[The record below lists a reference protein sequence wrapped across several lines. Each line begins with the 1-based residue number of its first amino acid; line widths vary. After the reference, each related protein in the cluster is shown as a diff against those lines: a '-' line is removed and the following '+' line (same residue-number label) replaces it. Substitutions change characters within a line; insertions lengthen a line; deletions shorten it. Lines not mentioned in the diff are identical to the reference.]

1 MSESGLTADDQGLN
15 YQPMKSPC
23 PKFEKLEQLAKS
35 IPGLDREAVS
45 ACVPLLY
52 FYREFDAALEQHY
65 QAYGLSRGRWQVLM
79 ALYKAS
85 SGDGLT
91 PAELADWTG
100 VTRAAMT
107 GLIDGLVDS
116 GHVIR
121 EDAGADRRTYRV
133 RLTSRAT
140 DFLASVLPDHL
151 RRMQDLM
158 HALTPAER
166 DTFVD
171 LIEKLRSR
179 VDVFRHG

>member
-1 MSESGLTADDQGLN
+1 
-15 YQPMKSPC
+15 MKSSIC
-23 PKFEKLEQLAKS
+23 PRFEKLEQLS
-35 IPGLDREAVS
+35 RTIPGLDRDAVS

-52 FYREFDAALEQHY
+52 FYKEFDAALEQHY

-79 ALYKAS
+79 ALYKAPS
-85 SGDGLT
+85 EDGLT
-91 PAELADWTG
+91 PAELADFTG

-107 GLIDGLVDS
+107 GLVDGLVES
-116 GHVIR
+116 GHVTR
-121 EDAGADRRTYRV
+121 GDAGRRTYRV
-133 RLTSRAT
+133 RLTARAT

-166 DTFVD
+166 DTFVE

-179 VDVFRHG
+179 VNVFRHE